1 MSAETPTDPSTGRRG
16 DFGSAAR
23 ESEAGK
29 ALLHAVMLVALGSLL
44 GCDDPQTND
53 QPLWPPIVIHRIE
66 PPTLLPTSSLR
77 VDATGLV
84 DDPLATY
91 ELTFEGTLG
100 DTPLSFTLPAT
111 VRGPRTLGATLAG
124 ELHRAPG
131 TRFVGVATVTRHGPD
146 GSHQAQLP
154 VELTRAIHLT
164 PTLVAFPH
172 PNAYIGD
179 SLLAEGGSLLLADE
193 GFTLARF
200 DGELTFETTG
210 LRRTI
215 TALTVPGFT
224 AGQWTPSF
232 VAAPFWDP
240 STRLDRKHLGLVLSP
255 DIFGILPG
263 RFEGTLRLVNA
274 HADGTDIASEPLP
287 ITLTLSRPTIT
298 ALIPTTASRGQF
310 LTFIGRGF
318 ATSDGLLQSATIITL
333 EGIFTPR
340 RGATEVYAGPTT
352 LFIYPEDL
360 DADGHFITV
369 LGAADATAPPDD
381 TPDPTRTSGSLS
393 ALGHT
398 AGRFVGKATP
408 LVLAGPDAIAG
419 DPFELTLEVAYPRQ
433 VVQIR
438 FLPGFAEAL
447 ARFGLSAERQAI
459 EDRILEVARRDFD
472 GINITFVYADPL
484 DFAEYS
490 IIEVGGVDPNGSG
503 LFGLDNTSG
512 KDVGNR
518 RFDDVIG
525 GYNAETRAGNFA
537 AYGGVFA
544 SELMNLSPTLSD
556 NVLASPRFDDVFG
569 DLAPELGG
577 TPTERGESSGGPRAD
592 MIREAIRVLG
602 NLIGSTITH
611 EVGHAL
617 GLTAVE
623 GRYHNDGDTPNALMD
638 SGVFRPFEERA
649 ELDGLGPAALEPFNH
664 LYLESI
670 LPLD

>member
-1 MSAETPTDPSTGRRG
+1 VSAKTPTDSRTGRQG
-16 DFGSAAR
+16 DSSSAAR
-23 ESEAGK
+23 ESEARK
-29 ALLHAVMLVALGSLL
+29 NLRRFAILALFGSFL
-44 GCDDPQTND
+44 GCDDQQTND
-53 QPLWPPIVIHRIE
+53 QPLWPPLVVHRVE
-66 PPTLLPTSSLR
+66 PPTLLPTTWLR
-77 VDATGLV
+77 IDATGLV

-91 ELTFEGTLG
+91 EVTLEGTLG
-100 DTPLSFTLPAT
+100 DTPLTFTLPAA
-111 VRGPRTLGATLAG
+111 VRGPRTLGATLSG
-124 ELHRAPG
+124 ELHRSPG
-131 TRFVGVATVTRHGPD
+131 TRFVGVATITRHGPD
-146 GSHQAQLP
+146 GTTTAQLP
-154 VELTRAIHLT
+154 VELTRAINLT
-164 PTLVAFPH
+164 PTLAAFPH
-172 PNAYIGD
+172 PNAHLGD
-179 SLLAEGGSLLLADE
+179 SLLAEGTSLLLPNE

-200 DGELTFETTG
+200 DGELTLDTTG

-232 VAAPFWDP
+232 VAAAFWDP
-240 STRLDRKHLGLVLSP
+240 STRLDRKHLGLALSP

-298 ALIPTTASRGQF
+298 ALSPSTASRGQY
-310 LTFIGRGF
+310 LTFVGRGF
-318 ATSDGLLQSATIITL
+318 ATSDGLFQSATIIAL

-340 RGATEVYAGPTT
+340 RGAPEVFTGPTT

-360 DADGHFITV
+360 DDDGHFVTV
-369 LGAADATAPPDD
+369 LGATAPTD
-381 TPDPTRTSGSLS
+381 TTSSLA

-398 AGRFVGKATP
+398 AGRFVGTATP
-408 LVLAGPDAIAG
+408 LVLAGPDAISG
-419 DPFELTLEVAYPRQ
+419 DPFPFTLDVNYPRQ
-433 VVQIR
+433 AVQIR

-447 ARFGLSAERQAI
+447 ARFGLSAERQAV

-472 GINITFVYADPL
+472 GINITFAYADPL
-484 DFAEYS
+484 DFAEFS

-525 GYNAETRAGNFA
+525 GYNAETRAGNLA

-577 TPTERGESSGGPRAD
+577 TPAERGESLGGPRTPF
-592 MIREAIRVLG
+592 IRDAVRVLG
-602 NLIGSTITH
+602 NLVGSTITH

-617 GLTAVE
+617 GLTALD

-638 SGVFRPFEERA
+638 AGVFRPFEERA
-649 ELDGLGPAALEPFNH
+649 ELDGLGPATLEPFNR

>member
-1 MSAETPTDPSTGRRG
+1 MSAKTPTGPNAGRQG
-16 DFGSAAR
+16 D
-23 ESEAGK
+23 
-29 ALLHAVMLVALGSLL
+29 LGSTRRTVAGMTLRRL
-44 GCDDPQTND
+44 AAVLMTVGSLFGCDDAETND
-53 QPLWPPIVIHRIE
+53 QPSWPPVVVHRIE

-77 VDATGLV
+77 IDATGLV

-91 ELTFEGTLG
+91 ELTLDGTLG

-111 VRGPRTLGATLAG
+111 VRGPRTLGATLSG
-124 ELHRAPG
+124 ELHRSPG

-164 PTLVAFPH
+164 PTLAAFPH

-179 SLLAEGGSLLLADE
+179 SLLAEGASLLLANE

-200 DGELTFETTG
+200 DGELTLDSTG

-240 STRLDRKHLGLVLSP
+240 STRLDRKYLGLVLSP

-287 ITLTLSRPTIT
+287 ISLTLSRPTIT
-298 ALIPTTASRGQF
+298 ALTPTTASRGQY

-318 ATSDGLLQSATIITL
+318 ATSDGLFQSATIIAL

-340 RGATEVYAGPTT
+340 RGVPEVFTGPTS

-360 DADGHFITV
+360 DANGQFVTV
-369 LGAADATAPPDD
+369 LGAADATA
-381 TPDPTRTSGSLS
+381 TPDGIPDPAGASGSLS

-419 DPFELTLEVAYPRQ
+419 DPFELVLDVAYPRQ

-438 FLPGFAEAL
+438 LLPGFAEAL
-447 ARFGLSAERQAI
+447 ARFGLSTERQAI

-472 GINITFVYADPL
+472 GINITFVYADPFE
-484 DFAEYS
+484 FAEFS

-525 GYNAETRAGNFA
+525 GYNAETRAGNLA

-577 TPTERGESSGGPRAD
+577 DPAERGESSGGPRAE
-592 MIREAIRVLG
+592 MIREAVRVLG

-617 GLTAVE
+617 GLTALE
-623 GRYHNDGDTPNALMD
+623 GRYHNDGDAPNALMD
-638 SGVFRPFEERA
+638 AGVFRPFEERA
-649 ELDGLGPAALEPFNH
+649 ELDGLGPAALEPFNR